1 MRRMVV
7 STARGEFV
15 DEKDVAEEQLVKEL
29 VDCYRV
35 LPDAGIYL
43 DGHLVPEEARR
54 AALAALSEGP
64 AQAPAP
70 VAASPLP
77 AGAAPVA
84 ASPLPAG
91 AAPVAAP
98 PLEPEKLKEYG
109 QVLAQLFDDMR
120 KGYVQSM
127 NELNDIFRRYREMCL
142 DTERR
147 FADEVAQQRAL
158 THKSLADVDL
168 LGRSVK
174 ATQIMNAF
182 GAEVRP
188 RAIQQGGP
196 TLRDYVA
203 GLVRT
208 VAGDKQK

>member
-7 STARGEFV
+7 TTARGEFV
-15 DEKDVAEEQLVKEL
+15 TEKDVAEEQLVQEL
-29 VDCYRV
+29 VDCYRL

-43 DGHLVPEEARR
+43 DGHLVPDEARR
-54 AALAALSEGP
+54 AALAALSQGP
-64 AQAPAP
+64 ATAPAP
-70 VAASPLP
+70 AVAPTLEPQRASAPSEP
-77 AGAAPVA
+77 AR
-84 ASPLPAG
+84 
-91 AAPVAAP
+91 VAAP

-109 QVLAQLFDDMR
+109 QVLAQLFDDLR

-168 LGRSVK
+168 LGRSIK

-188 RAIQQGGP
+188 RAIQQSGP

-208 VAGDKQK
+208 VAGDKPK